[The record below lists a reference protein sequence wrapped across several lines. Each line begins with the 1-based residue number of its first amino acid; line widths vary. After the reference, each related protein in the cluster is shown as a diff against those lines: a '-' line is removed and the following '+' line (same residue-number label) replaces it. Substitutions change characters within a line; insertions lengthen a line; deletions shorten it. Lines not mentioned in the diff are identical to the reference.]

1 MIELDE
7 ICRRLSEVKKKGW
20 IRTARS
26 GPTGIGHTLER
37 HLQLSENNISSPDF
51 GEIELKAQRENH
63 AGMVTLFTFNR
74 NAWKMPQLEA
84 IKKYGSFDRDGRKG
98 MYYTMELLPNSAG
111 LFLWIDDDCISVR
124 HVDGSIIAE
133 WNMDDVVDRFN
144 QKVKNILLVKA
155 KSEMRDGVEY
165 FLFNRARLLSG
176 GINKSILK
184 NQMENEKLKLDL
196 RLHDKG
202 THARN
207 HGTGF
212 RAVESDMDNFYMR
225 NEEIDF

>member
-1 MIELDE
+1 M
-7 ICRRLSEVKKKGW
+7 
-20 IRTARS
+20 
-26 GPTGIGHTLER
+26 
-37 HLQLSENNISSPDF
+37 
-51 GEIELKAQRENH
+51 KAQRENH

>member
-7 ICRRLSEVKKKGW
+7 ICRRLSEVKKMGW

-26 GPTGIGHTLER
+26 GPTGIGHTLEQ

-63 AGMVTLFTFNR
+63 TGMVSLFTFNR
-74 NAWKMPQLEA
+74 NAWRMPQLEA
-84 IKKYGSFDRDGRKG
+84 IKKYGSFDRDGRQG
-98 MYYTMELLPNSAG
+98 MYYTMERSPNSAG

-124 HVDGSIIAE
+124 HVDGDIIAE

-144 QKVKNILLVKA
+144 QKVRNVLLVKA

-202 THARN
+202 TSARN

-212 RAVESDMDNFYMR
+212 RAVESDMDEFYTK